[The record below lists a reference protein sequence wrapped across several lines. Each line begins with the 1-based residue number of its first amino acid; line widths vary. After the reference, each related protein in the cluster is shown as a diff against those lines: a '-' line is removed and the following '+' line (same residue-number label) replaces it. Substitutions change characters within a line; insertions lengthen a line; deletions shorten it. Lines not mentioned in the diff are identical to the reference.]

1 MLVQESM
8 VLSGCV
14 GLTVMWVA
22 NFKLLAYTG
31 NRGALAHPEVQASS
45 LVWAALLVLP
55 FFPAKSGRQP
65 ASSSSAMAALGVLLK
80 LGVFLGLSVV
90 LLAPQGVPPA
100 ARHVCYAVYMWM
112 FVSLCLDAAMPLSGA
127 LLGAGQ
133 RKKTGASGSS
143 SSGGGG
149 LALQPAMDGPYAATS
164 VREFWGRRYNQIV
177 SATLLETV
185 YKPIVQGK
193 WVAPA
198 PPVAPAPA
206 GPGAGLDTPGGSSGE
221 GGGKAAHNGTSAAG
235 VAVRAGPTAAA
246 PAPAGSS
253 NGAGG
258 SSSGGRRPRTSMPVM
273 LAAMGVSFFISGVMH
288 EICIAFMC
296 GGQLE
301 GSFRMLAFFLVQPLL
316 IVAQD
321 AATALLL
328 PKAFRESMPGRLLQ
342 TAVTLALVLASAEL
356 FWAAL
361 ESCRIDERGLQ
372 EVVGAMQ
379 QLVAVARSAGLL
391 PGAAREEL

>member
-31 NRGALAHPEVQASS
+31 NRGALAHPDVQASV

-55 FFPAKSGRQP
+55 FFPAKSGRAP
-65 ASSSSAMAALGVLLK
+65 ASSSSGVAALGVLLK
-80 LGVFLGLSVV
+80 LGVWLGLNVV
-90 LLAPQGVPPA
+90 LLAPQGVPPV

-133 RKKTGASGSS
+133 R
-143 SSGGGG
+143 GGG

-193 WVAPA
+193 
-198 PPVAPAPA
+198 
-206 GPGAGLDTPGGSSGE
+206 
-221 GGGKAAHNGTSAAG
+221 
-235 VAVRAGPTAAA
+235 
-246 PAPAGSS
+246 
-253 NGAGG
+253 
-258 SSSGGRRPRTSMPVM
+258 
-273 LAAMGVSFFISGVMH
+273 
-288 EICIAFMC
+288 FMC

-301 GSFRMLAFFLVQPLL
+301 GSYRMLGFFLVQPLMIL
-316 IVAQD
+316 VQD
-321 AATALLL
+321 TATAVLM
-328 PKAFRESMPGRLLQ
+328 PKAFRESTPGRLLQ
-342 TAVTLALVLASAEL
+342 TVVTLAMVLASAEL

-372 EVVGAMQ
+372 EVPPVAMIYDVNSHLFRQFLAVSGAGN
-379 QLVAVARSAGLL
+379 A
-391 PGAAREEL
+391 GAARATMRRAPGEKKSENKHAFIE

>member
-1 MLVQESM
+1 M

-31 NRGALAHPEVQASS
+31 NRGALAHPDVQASG

-65 ASSSSAMAALGVLLK
+65 ARSSSGVAALGVLLK
-80 LGVFLGLSVV
+80 LGVWLGLNVV
-90 LLAPQGVPPA
+90 LLAPQGVPPV

-127 LLGAGQ
+127 LLGAG
-133 RKKTGASGSS
+133 RRR
-143 SSGGGG
+143 GGGGGGGGGPERGG

-193 WVAPA
+193 WVAPV
-198 PPVAPAPA
+198 PVAPAPA
-206 GPGAGLDTPGGSSGE
+206 GSAAAVDTSASSNGTDQ
-221 GGGKAAHNGTSAAG
+221 GKPAHNGAGAGAG

-246 PAPAGSS
+246 APAPAGSS
-253 NGAGG
+253 NGTSAGTG
-258 SSSGGRRPRTSMPVM
+258 SGSGRPQTPMAVM

-296 GGQLE
+296 GGRLE
-301 GSFRMLAFFLVQPLL
+301 GSYRMLGFFLVQPLL
-316 IVAQD
+316 ILAQD
-321 AATALLL
+321 AATGLLM
-328 PKAFRESMPGRLLQ
+328 PRAFRESTPGRLLQ
-342 TAVTLALVLASAEL
+342 TAVTLAMVLASAEL

-379 QLVAVARSAGLL
+379 QLAAAARRAGLL
-391 PGAAREEL
+391 PGGAARQEL